1 MNEIVNQRECSK
13 PMEVEAIVL
22 DDKSY
27 DSTIDEQ
34 RMGSLCDE
42 IIAIIK
48 DDRTNTKKAINSDSN
63 SRSMALKQ
71 NDILMKCYESE
82 FRREDTTD
90 EQRASLL
97 KLVRRSLSKCWR
109 WVISPL
115 LPFEIASLNSLA
127 NLCAFAS
134 PPSASDIIFSMRSRT
149 TATQASTI
157 DARYAP
163 D

>member
-97 KLVRRSLSKCWR
+97 NKMEETAASSARIDEKSRSFQEAQLSYSHKRSSQLIGCGALMAFGIGAYGLYRYLV
-109 WVISPL
+109 
-115 LPFEIASLNSLA
+115 
-127 NLCAFAS
+127 
-134 PPSASDIIFSMRSRT
+134 PSRK
-149 TATQASTI
+149 
-157 DARYAP
+157 
-163 D
+163 